1 MGFGKALVR
10 GGLTESFRKLFP
22 HVEVGEDTVREW
34 VREHVAGRAVVPD
47 VKGLRYN
54 SVRHAPRIESL
65 GDLLRC
71 RGPLRAG
78 HDACLA
84 DRIFERSPCISTR
97 AENGCHGVRHFD

>member
-47 VKGLRYN
+47 VKGLRYTM
-54 SVRHAPRIESL
+54 RATRIASSS
-65 GDLLRC
+65 GRPAS
-71 RGPLRAG
+71 RR
-78 HDACLA
+78 
-84 DRIFERSPCISTR
+84 ERKMDVM
-97 AENGCHGVRHFD
+97 E